1 MTCGCVPAPEADEGI
16 LRQISKGMAMAF
28 ISANSM
34 ALTILNQT
42 FSVTK
47 ISSKDA
53 ASSILAMVS
62 GGQQRTAQAIETI
75 STLASQA
82 TKAKLETVAKKE
94 TVSAAI
100 PQATMSAMNAA
111 ATNMMSSYYVNPIE
125 RTAENAEVIVRSLI
139 VNAARANPHFE
150 PELIVPPREEYND
163 QYAAW
168 GAKRIANGEDEAL
181 VKKQV
186 DYFTSDRIYNTQVSA
201 AEFRKSTNG
210 WFSQVARE
218 YIKFDVMALKTFS
231 GSALSLKYDENGYI
245 SVTPGSLYYESGQ
258 KMLSYTENGE
268 LEIYDTAGNITKK
281 YSKYDLDNY

>member
-1 MTCGCVPAPEADEGI
+1 MTYGCVPAPEADEGI

-28 ISANSM
+28 ISANST

-47 ISSKDA
+47 ISDKDA

-62 GGQQRTAQAIETI
+62 GGQQRTSQAIETI

-125 RTAENAEVIVRSLI
+125 RTAENAEFIVTNLI
-139 VNAARANPHFE
+139 IQASRASPRYD
-150 PELIVPPREEYND
+150 PEIIVPPREEYNA
-163 QYAAW
+163 QYAEW
-168 GAKRIANGEDEAL
+168 GAKRIANGEDETV

-186 DYFTSDRIYNTQVSA
+186 EHFTSDRAYEARVELAALRKANNGYYCAVSRQDMYYSERA
-201 AEFRKSTNG
+201 LKEFFGS
-210 WFSQVARE
+210 A
-218 YIKFDVMALKTFS
+218 MALKL
-231 GSALSLKYDENGYI
+231 GENGQV
-245 SVTPGSLYYESGQ
+245 SVTPGVIYYDNGR
-258 KMLSYTENGE
+258 KMIEYNENGE
-268 LEIYDTAGNITKK
+268 LEIFDSNGNFTKK
-281 YSKYDLDNY
+281 YKKSELQS